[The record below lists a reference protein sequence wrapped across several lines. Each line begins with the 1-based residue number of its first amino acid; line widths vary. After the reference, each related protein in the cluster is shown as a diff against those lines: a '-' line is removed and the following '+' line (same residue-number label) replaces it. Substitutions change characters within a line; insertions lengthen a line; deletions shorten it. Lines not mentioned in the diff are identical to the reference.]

1 MGFFLVGEVTESRF
15 LQVIFSEP
23 IVITACEFLE
33 QSASSVAQAVSL
45 VGYVTFVFF
54 FFFKLVWNDRRVGIL
69 ACLVLLR
76 VG

>member
-54 FFFKLVWNDRRVGIL
+54 FFFLSWFGMIEGWGYLL
-69 ACLVLLR
+69 AWCC
-76 VG
+76 

>member
-54 FFFKLVWNDRRVGIL
+54 FFF
-69 ACLVLLR
+69 
-76 VG
+76 